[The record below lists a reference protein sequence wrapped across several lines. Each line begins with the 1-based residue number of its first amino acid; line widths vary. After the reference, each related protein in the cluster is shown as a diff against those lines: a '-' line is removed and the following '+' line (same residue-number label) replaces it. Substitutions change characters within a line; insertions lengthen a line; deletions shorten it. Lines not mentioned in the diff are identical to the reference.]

1 MSKELSKIFTKD
13 FNEAL
18 VHQVTT
24 DFLSNQRSGT
34 KAQKNRS
41 AVSGGGAKPRPQKG
55 SGRARAGTTRSPI
68 WRTGGVTFAA
78 RPKTYNKKINKK
90 MYRGALNCIFNELL
104 KRKRLHLTD
113 KLSFTDK
120 KTKLGQELLKR
131 KRLHLTDKL
140 SFKDK
145 KTKLGQELLK
155 DLKIINALFITSTD
169 NPNAFFSLRNIKNIT
184 VIDHKEINPYILMKH
199 ENVVIDSNVLEKI
212 KQATIL

>member
-1 MSKELSKIFTKD
+1 MSKELAKIFTKE

-24 DFLSNQRSGT
+24 DFMSNQRSGT

-78 RPKTYNKKINKK
+78 KPKDFNKKINKK
-90 MYRGALNCIFNELL
+90 MYKGALNCIFNELL

-113 KLSFTDK
+113 KLSFADK
-120 KTKLGQELLKR
+120 KTKLGKALL
-131 KRLHLTDKL
+131 D
-140 SFKDK
+140 
-145 KTKLGQELLK
+145 E
-155 DLKIINALFITSTD
+155 LKIVNALFITSIE
-169 NPNAFFSLRNIKNIT
+169 NVNAFFSLRNIKNIT
-184 VIDHKEINPYILMKH
+184 VVDYKEINPHSLMKH
-199 ENVVIDSNVLEKI
+199 ENVVIDSGVLEHI
-212 KQATIL
+212 KQATEV

>member
-1 MSKELSKIFTKD
+1 MSKELAKIFTKE

-24 DFLSNQRSGT
+24 DFMSNQRSGT

-78 RPKTYNKKINKK
+78 QPKDFNKKINKK
-90 MYRGALNCIFNELL
+90 MYKGALNCIFNELL

-113 KLSFTDK
+113 KLSFADK
-120 KTKLGQELLKR
+120 KTKLGKALL
-131 KRLHLTDKL
+131 D
-140 SFKDK
+140 
-145 KTKLGQELLK
+145 E
-155 DLKIINALFITSTD
+155 LKIVNALFITSIE
-169 NPNAFFSLRNIKNIT
+169 NVNAFFSLRNMKNIT
-184 VIDHKEINPYILMKH
+184 VVDYKEINPHILMKH
-199 ENVVIDSNVLEKI
+199 ENVVIDSGVLEHI
-212 KQATIL
+212 KQATEV

>member
-1 MSKELSKIFTKD
+1 MSKELSKIFTKE

-24 DFLSNQRSGT
+24 DFMTNQRSGT

-78 RPKTYNKKINKK
+78 QTKNYNKKINKK
-90 MYRGALNCIFNELL
+90 MYKGALNCIFNELL

-113 KLSFTDK
+113 KLTFADK
-120 KTKLGQELLKR
+120 KTKLGKALLN
-131 KRLHLTDKL
+131 
-140 SFKDK
+140 
-145 KTKLGQELLK
+145 E
-155 DLKIINALFITSTD
+155 LKIVNALFLTSLE
-169 NPNAFFSLRNIKNIT
+169 NENAFFSLRNIKNVT
-184 VIDHKEINPYILMKH
+184 VLDYKEINPYILMKH
-199 ENVVIDSNVLEKI
+199 DNVVIDSSILEHI
-212 KQATIL
+212 KQATTL

>member
-1 MSKELSKIFTKD
+1 MSKELSKIFTKE

-24 DFLSNQRSGT
+24 DFMTNQRSGT

-78 RPKTYNKKINKK
+78 QPKNYNKKINKK
-90 MYRGALNCIFNELL
+90 MYKGALNCIFNELL

-113 KLSFTDK
+113 KLNFADK
-120 KTKLGQELLKR
+120 KTKLGKALLN
-131 KRLHLTDKL
+131 
-140 SFKDK
+140 
-145 KTKLGQELLK
+145 E
-155 DLKIINALFITSTD
+155 LKIVNALFLTSLE
-169 NPNAFFSLRNIKNIT
+169 NENAFFSLRNIKNVT
-184 VIDHKEINPYILMKH
+184 VLDYKEINPYILMKH
-199 ENVVIDSNVLEKI
+199 DNVVIDSSILEHI
-212 KQATIL
+212 KQATTL